1 MSTDWDPATIDLDEG
16 PASRAFLS
24 MICAAAWMLC
34 IPFDLC
40 ARLRSRSGGDALSEG
55 ADQCGAVEGG
65 QAFHSSLNI
74 TGAQRDHG

>member
-1 MSTDWDPATIDLDEG
+1 MTEWDPATIDLDEG

-40 ARLRSRSGGDALSEG
+40 ARLRSRSGGDDGSEHSGALEG
-55 ADQCGAVEGG
+55 AWVPHNDNAGA
-65 QAFHSSLNI
+65 AK
-74 TGAQRDHG
+74 